1 VRYLFNWEDSIVFEP
16 SDITSSQSLEQMLY
30 SLGLWD
36 DLLDQP
42 YYGRATLVDKNGI
55 KYQMTKY
62 YPNDTIARDGA
73 LEKGKK
79 IGCWKFYDYEG
90 EKLYEV
96 DYFDTVLVL
105 NDSISFKSKGVLTE
119 MDSDGNTLY
128 EAYVIEKFEKYDCS
142 HTDHYEIR
150 QLYTIWESH
159 DSLSRMNGYAKNYYD
174 NGVIQS
180 EGEYKNGLPTGF
192 WKYYDPYGKLNQ
204 YGQYV
209 LGKRDGRWLSG
220 DLSKTKYLG
229 DICLNPNLPDLE
241 KEIKYRENLLDI
253 TITNFKLG
261 KSLNKQFYDINMN
274 RFLDVEEETEND
286 GSDEENEEGEETIE
300 E

>member
-1 VRYLFNWEDSIVFEP
+1 
-16 SDITSSQSLEQMLY
+16 
-30 SLGLWD
+30 
-36 DLLDQP
+36 
-42 YYGRATLVDKNGI
+42 
-55 KYQMTKY
+55 
-62 YPNDTIARDGA
+62 
-73 LEKGKK
+73 
-79 IGCWKFYDYEG
+79 
-90 EKLYEV
+90 
-96 DYFDTVLVL
+96 LVL

-119 MDSDGNTLY
+119 LSASGEPLY
-128 EAYVIEKFEKYDCS
+128 EAYIIEKFEKYDCS

-150 QLYTIWESH
+150 QFYTIWEASDTLH
-159 DSLSRMNGYAKNYYD
+159 RMNGYVKNYYD

-180 EGEYKNGLPTGF
+180 EGEYKDGLPIGF

-204 YGQYV
+204 YGQYTS
-209 LGKRDGRWLSG
+209 GKRNGRWLSG

-253 TITNFKLG
+253 TITNFKMG

-274 RFLDVEEETEND
+274 RFLDV
-286 GSDEENEEGEETIE
+286 DEENEEEANEGETEVIEETIE